1 MTLDKG
7 LLGITA
13 VVYCGETNLDKR
25 IATIP
30 VREES
35 AFVEML
41 DYCGAIKTSTDTS
54 VSFELP
60 RHVDWVRKYLLDFRK
75 ILPKVELHRRRSFRH
90 QADFPDDALDPNWSD
105 GLLEDDI
112 DVVERW
118 LDIRFQEYVTVAKKA
133 QDYVRNEK
141 GERGGWQS
149 LYESN
154 IFRDPED
161 ATSCHRAVSPLQ
173 LPSPQLDE
181 SFPFAHAIPEANR
194 PRSSLSMLSVASSL
208 EQLETYL
215 NYVPAV
221 ARKLFRTLG
230 FNNAGEELP
239 ASTTTLNESVV
250 SPENPRYVG
259 IPIALAEQLTE
270 WESSPRALE
279 ARTRRVTSPRVT
291 IVETEGSASE

>member
-1 MTLDKG
+1 MRNSK
-7 LLGITA
+7 
-13 VVYCGETNLDKR
+13 NLRPPKSD
-25 IATIP
+25 
-30 VREES
+30 
-35 AFVEML
+35 
-41 DYCGAIKTSTDTS
+41 
-54 VSFELP
+54 EL
-60 RHVDWVRKYLLDFRK
+60 
-75 ILPKVELHRRRSFRH
+75 S
-90 QADFPDDALDPNWSD
+90 S
-105 GLLEDDI
+105 
-112 DVVERW
+112 
-118 LDIRFQEYVTVAKKA
+118 
-133 QDYVRNEK
+133 
-141 GERGGWQS
+141 
-149 LYESN
+149 
-154 IFRDPED
+154 
-161 ATSCHRAVSPLQ
+161 AVSPLQ

-194 PRSSLSMLSVASSL
+194 PRSSL
-208 EQLETYL
+208 T
-215 NYVPAV
+215 V